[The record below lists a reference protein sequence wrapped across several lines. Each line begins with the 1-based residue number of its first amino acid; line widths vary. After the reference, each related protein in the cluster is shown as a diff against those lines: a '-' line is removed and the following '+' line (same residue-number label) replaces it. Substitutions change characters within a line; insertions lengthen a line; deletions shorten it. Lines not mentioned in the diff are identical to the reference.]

1 MTVDRIRDALDAA
14 PAFWDA
20 VHRSMDKIGFNK
32 TYVSKSRAG
41 PLSRRSKFIKDGLW
55 GMMEFSADELSIID
69 SPLLQRLRRV
79 AQLGL
84 THLTY
89 PSAEHSRFIHTLG
102 VAHVVKRLIGSIAD
116 VHRKGGT
123 LRSGDQ
129 DYPYYN
135 PAAAAEQPVLRS
147 LVHAALL
154 HDCGHLAY
162 SHAGET
168 AFKNNVGLVTV
179 GGLDLED
186 FVGIFREAGFLSD
199 LSECLSIAI
208 VLSPRFEAFYR
219 SIVGDEELWKRI
231 AEICSF
237 IGGIPHDPKYPGLAS
252 IISGAAV
259 DADKIDYINR
269 DARECGIPVGVDV
282 SRVFLNSALVLINPE
297 QAALLARSRRA
308 AEAPRFVHGWHFVVN
323 STGIDTYDELA
334 NAKSVLYHR
343 VYLHQLTR
351 NAEQVLSAAVRAA
364 VRIEA
369 DDVRDVFD
377 WFALGDDELLARLS
391 DLTAS
396 RSLAMRLIYRELPK
410 RAFSLFR
417 DACEPFVQLQDVFD
431 PAEWSSKGEGG
442 RLQELDVSYARRTAW
457 KLFSQIV
464 PVDPNEQPRRIE
476 EFRQSVRTT
485 AIALRSA
492 TEAGSFDPASLG
504 ADEPFIGFAPRVT
517 IKPISE
523 VLVREKNSIGYS
535 AQWTKSEEL
544 TTADN
549 VARGVDY
556 IYADS
561 DWLIYVAGACVRV
574 LYDFHAGRQ
583 TSTLRDPGNAEMGYE
598 DATFNVVPRLNV
610 KIEDICSRIGLD
622 ASEVSK
628 MLQKAAEANMLG
640 SAERIAP
647 LTPALAARCPAI
659 AARYGHFQGEH
670 GWRVTEKSVVSF
682 VRQFP
687 VRLRGE
693 VLGLLEAGEILGRSM
708 TREAVDG
715 LSAEAES
722 AHAKKLLIC
731 RFSPNSGNFTG
742 MIVEQERRSE
752 YEKKGRSFARSVGE
766 LEAHLTADPDRC
778 VLFVDDQ
785 FATGG
790 QAEAQLLQWTGT
802 PRKEWPEAIRGE
814 QNIDLS
820 NLSPK
825 TAEFFKN
832 GKVILGFVSGTASGK
847 ARIEAAA
854 AKLGLG
860 GLEVRYAHELRT
872 NSLTMSADL
881 RAFLQDVGTALL
893 GDIRHPDGSMSDA
906 QAAAVAADALGYGG
920 AASLMVTPF
929 SAPSHTLSAFWC
941 PGRYQG
947 ESWIPLFLRRGYR
960 KHLFFS

>member
-1 MTVDRIRDALDAA
+1 MSVERLKEQLDDI
-14 PAFWDA
+14 PSFWEV
-20 VHRSMDKIGFNK
+20 VHRSMDTIGF
-32 TYVSKSRAG
+32 TESYATQVRRG
-41 PLSRRSKFIKDGLW
+41 PLSPHFKFIKDGLW

-69 SPLLQRLRRV
+69 SPLLQRLRKV

-84 THLTY
+84 TNLTY

-102 VAHVVKRLIGSIAD
+102 VAHVVKRLLGAISDAR
-116 VHRKGGT
+116 RKGAV

-129 DYPYYN
+129 EYPYYD
-135 PAAAAEQPVLRS
+135 PEAEAEKPVLRS

-162 SHAGET
+162 SHAGES
-168 AFKNNVGLVTV
+168 AFKKNVGLVTV
-179 GGLDLED
+179 GGIDVED
-186 FVGIFREAGFLSD
+186 FVGIFGEADFPSD
-199 LSECLSIAI
+199 LSECLSITIA
-208 VLSPRFEAFYR
+208 LSPRFKTFYGN
-219 SIVGDEELWKRI
+219 IVGAEELDKRI

-237 IGGIPHDPKYPGLAS
+237 IGGVPHDPKYPGLAN

-282 SRVFLNSALVLINPE
+282 SRVFLNSALVSIRPD
-297 QAALLARSRRA
+297 QAVLLTRSVGSAGESRF
-308 AEAPRFVHGWHFVVN
+308 APGWHFVVN

-351 NAEQVLSAAVRAA
+351 NAEQVLAAAVRAA
-364 VRIEA
+364 VGSEEDA
-369 DDVRDVFD
+369 VRDVFD

-391 DLTAS
+391 RLPAS
-396 RSLAMRLIYRELPK
+396 RALAMRLTYRELPK
-410 RAFSLFR
+410 RAFSIFR
-417 DACEPFVQLQDVFD
+417 DACEPFVSLQDVFD
-431 PAEWSSKGEGG
+431 PSAWSSESGP
-442 RLQELDVSYARRTAW
+442 LHELDVSYARRTAW

-476 EFRQSVRTT
+476 EFRRSVRDA
-485 AIALRSA
+485 AIRLRKALDPS
-492 TEAGSFDPASLG
+492 SFKIEKLG
-504 ADEPFIGFAPRVT
+504 PDEPFIGFAPRVT

-556 IYADS
+556 IYADP
-561 DWLIYVAGACVRV
+561 DWLIYVAVACIWV
-574 LYDFHAGRQ
+574 LYDFHADRQ
-583 TSTLRDPGNAEMGYE
+583 DSIKDPGDLSLDYE
-598 DATFNVVPRLNV
+598 DATFTLIPRLCV
-610 KIEDICSRIGLD
+610 KVDDICSRIGVEP
-622 ASEVSK
+622 AKVYR
-628 MLQKAAEANMLG
+628 MLEKAAAAGSLG
-640 SAERIAP
+640 NAVRIAP
-647 LTPALAARCPAI
+647 LVGPLLARCAKI
-659 AARYGHFQGEH
+659 ASRYSHFQGEH
-670 GWRVTEKSVVSF
+670 GWRVTERSVSAF

-687 VRLRGE
+687 ASLRTE
-693 VLGLLEAGEILGRSM
+693 IIGLLEVGEIVGRAV
-708 TREAVDG
+708 TREAMD
-715 LSAEAES
+715 
-722 AHAKKLLIC
+722 KLTGDLEKGHGKRLVIC

-752 YEKKGRSFARSVGE
+752 YEKKGWSFVRSTVE
-766 LEAHLTADPDRC
+766 LETKLTTDPDVC

-802 PRKEWPEAIRGE
+802 ARNLWPPSIRGE

-820 NLSPK
+820 TLGPNT
-825 TAEFFKN
+825 TAFFRD
-832 GKVILGFVSGTASGK
+832 GKVVFGFVSGTASGK
-847 ARIEAAA
+847 TRIEEAARRI
-854 AKLGLG
+854 GLV
-860 GLEVRYAHELRT
+860 GLEVRYANELQ
-872 NSLTMSADL
+872 SKALKMSSELADFL
-881 RAFLQDVGTALL
+881 RKVGTSLL
-893 GDIRHPDGSMSDA
+893 KDIRYPDTEPTAA
-906 QAAAVAADALGYGG
+906 QIEAVAADALGYGG

-929 SAPSHTLSAFWC
+929 SAPSHTLTAFWC
-941 PGRYQG
+941 PGRYEG